1 MMGQSCLISILPRK
15 KTSIRIV
22 PPLRAKQQSSRF
34 DPLTN
39 AKSARQQTTADAFLM
54 ESDVHHFV
62 FSQSILKTPF

>member
-1 MMGQSCLISILPRK
+1 MLDFNIAAEENVYPNRS
-15 KTSIRIV
+15 

-62 FSQSILKTPF
+62 FSQSILKTP